1 MDHVSSRTA
10 NPSSSLIRNIVAKD
24 GFSKTVRMECHE
36 DADTSTASLV
46 SEANQDQT
54 NSVAE
59 EMNQDSISSKSSE
72 DEPQVKTCFD
82 LLLL

>member
-1 MDHVSSRTA
+1 MSSRTA

>member
-1 MDHVSSRTA
+1 M
-10 NPSSSLIRNIVAKD
+10 AKD
-24 GFSKTVRMECHE
+24 GFSKSVRMECHE

-72 DEPQVKTCFD
+72 ADPQVNFV
-82 LLLL
+82 